1 MIFGL
6 KDTTFLILA
15 FLMSIVLFYSYL
27 IQYLSLTNK
36 KKITDYPLGG
46 IIEDSNL
53 IITIGFG
60 LTVLLLGVVTA
71 DDLFS
76 SGSMK
81 SKFY

>member
-36 KKITDYPLGG
+36 KKITDYHLGG

-81 SKFY
+81 SKLY